1 MSNQTQSATSTSFI
15 ARLHIFSPCTVGGR
29 EVTFLNLSI
38 ADFFLYLELVI
49 LLFSY
54 CICQEVPGISRY
66 FRCEK
71 QEGCRPLVRLV
82 KL

>member
-1 MSNQTQSATSTSFI
+1 MSNQTQSATSIIYCATS
-15 ARLHIFSPCTVGGR
+15 HFSPCTVGGR

-54 CICQEVPGISRY
+54 CICQEVPGISIDIFVARN
-66 FRCEK
+66 RK
-71 QEGCRPLVRLV
+71 DVDLL
-82 KL
+82 